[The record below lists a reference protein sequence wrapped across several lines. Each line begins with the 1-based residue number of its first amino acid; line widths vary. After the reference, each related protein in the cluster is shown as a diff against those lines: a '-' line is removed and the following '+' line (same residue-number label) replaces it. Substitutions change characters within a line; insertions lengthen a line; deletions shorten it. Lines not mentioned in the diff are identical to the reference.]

1 MDERKKRGI
10 DIQLFAEGD
19 TNEPQ
24 EQQNTDGETNNT
36 QPSENDSEGLLTQE
50 EFEKLTKAL
59 EEGNFEE
66 FITTLDPELQKKYQS
81 YMDAKIQKAL
91 KTREKNLRKQIE
103 EQLKKEAELKQL
115 EVEGKWKELY
125 EAKQRELEEEIARLQ
140 KERID
145 VLLTAKFTEK
155 QIPLELKNYLNIT
168 DPEQIDEIVEGLSKI
183 LSSYTQ
189 KQIEK
194 LKSTSNVVIKGRNET
209 SSNENKI
216 EAEVKKYI
224 TTSEGYK
231 KPW

>member
-24 EQQNTDGETNNT
+24 EQQNTDGEANNT

-168 DPEQIDEIVEGLSKI
+168 DPEQIDEIVEGLNKI

-216 EAEVKKYI
+216 ETEVKKYI

>member
-24 EQQNTDGETNNT
+24 EQQNTDGEANNT

>member
-24 EQQNTDGETNNT
+24 EQNSNGEANDT
-36 QPSENDSEGLLTQE
+36 QQPENDSEGLLTQE

>member
-24 EQQNTDGETNNT
+24 EQQNTDGEANNT

-216 EAEVKKYI
+216 ETEVKKYI

>member
-1 MDERKKRGI
+1 MDERKNWGI

-24 EQQNTDGETNNT
+24 EQNSNGEANNT
-36 QPSENDSEGLLTQE
+36 QPPENDSEGLLTQE

-66 FITTLDPELQKKYQS
+66 FIETLGPELQKKYQS
-81 YMDAKIQKAL
+81 YMDSKIQKAL
-91 KTREKNLRKQIE
+91 KTREKTLRKQIE

-125 EAKQRELEEEIARLQ
+125 EAKQRELEEELSRLQ

-145 VLLTAKFTEK
+145 VLITAKFTEK
-155 QIPLELKNYLNIT
+155 QIPLELKNYLNIS
-168 DPEQIDEIVEGLSKI
+168 DPEQIDEVVDGLSKI
-183 LSSYTQ
+183 LSSHVQ
-189 KQIEK
+189 NQIEK

-216 EAEVKKYI
+216 EAEIKKYI
-224 TTSEGYK
+224 PTSEGYK

>member
-24 EQQNTDGETNNT
+24 EQQNTDGEANNT

-168 DPEQIDEIVEGLSKI
+168 DPEQIDEIVEGLNKI